1 MILAET
7 GVSVF
12 SSLFENFWVVL
23 LLKTVAVMGFFLVV
37 PLGVGYVEHKGLA
50 HMQARLGPMEA
61 GAFHGWAQLVADGVK
76 FIQKE
81 DVIPA
86 AADRHV
92 FSLAPAVAMI
102 PYIAILVV
110 LPISDS
116 WFAENLDVGIF
127 FVLAMSSVSVI
138 GVMMAG
144 WSSANKF
151 SLIGALRAAAQLIA
165 YELPLVIA
173 AAAVVMQAG
182 TLSMIGIVE
191 AQHSLW
197 FIIPQLP
204 GFLIFMMAAFAE
216 LQRPPFDMP
225 IADSEIIF
233 GAYTEYTGLKFAF
246 FLLAEYGGIV
256 AFSGIAS
263 RAVPGRLPA
272 AAGHPDPG
280 PVDDD
285 GQDRRARLLLHLAPG
300 HVSAA
305 ARGPAPAVLLAGVDP
320 AVVGPDHGRGRGEG
334 GVLDGR
340 ADAEA
345 SGTGLGLAKGLS
357 VTLKTMLQPA
367 VTQQYPR
374 VKPDLPPRTRGVIAL
389 KEANCTVCYKCSRE
403 CPDWCIYI
411 DAHKETHDP
420 AGGGRARSQKVLDR
434 FAIDYALCMYCGICV
449 EVCPFDALFWS
460 PEFEYGEY
468 DIDLM
473 THEKERLEEWTYTV
487 LPPPALE
494 DGAVPTEE
502 QAS

>member
-1 MILAET
+1 VILAET

-23 LLKTVAVMGFFLVV
+23 LLKTIAVMGFFLVV

-81 DVIPA
+81 DVVPA
-86 AADRHV
+86 AADRNV

-182 TLSMIGIVE
+182 TLSMVGIVE
-191 AQHSLW
+191 AQQDLW

-204 GFLIFMMAAFAE
+204 GFLIFMIAAFAE

-263 RAVPGRLPA
+263 VLYLGGYQPLPGIPI
-272 AAGHPDPG
+272 PG
-280 PVDDD
+280 PLMMM
-285 GQDRRARLLLHLAPG
+285 GKIGALAFFFIWLRA
-300 HVSAA
+300 
-305 ARGPAPAVLLAGVDP
+305 
-320 AVVGPDHGRGRGEG
+320 
-334 GVLDGR
+334 
-340 ADAEA
+340 
-345 SGTGLGLAKGLS
+345 T
-357 VTLKTMLQPA
+357 
-367 VTQQYPR
+367 YPR
-374 VKPDLPPRTRGVIAL
+374 LREDQLQRFSWLALIPLSLALIMGVAV
-389 KEANCTVCYKCSRE
+389 A
-403 CPDWCIYI
+403 
-411 DAHKETHDP
+411 
-420 AGGGRARSQKVLDR
+420 KVA
-434 FAIDYALCMYCGICV
+434 F
-449 EVCPFDALFWS
+449 
-460 PEFEYGEY
+460 
-468 DIDLM
+468 
-473 THEKERLEEWTYTV
+473 
-487 LPPPALE
+487 
-494 DGAVPTEE
+494 
-502 QAS
+502 

>member
-1 MILAET
+1 VILAET

-23 LLKTVAVMGFFLVV
+23 LLKTIAVMGFFLVV

-81 DVIPA
+81 DVVPA
-86 AADRHV
+86 AADRAV

-116 WFAENLDVGIF
+116 WFAENLDIGIF

-191 AQHSLW
+191 AQQDLW
-197 FIIPQLP
+197 FVIPQLP

-256 AFSGIAS
+256 AFSGIA
-263 RAVPGRLPA
+263 AVLYLGGYQPLPGIPI
-272 AAGHPDPG
+272 PG
-280 PVDDD
+280 PLMMM
-285 GQDRRARLLLHLAPG
+285 GKIGALAFFFIWLRA
-300 HVSAA
+300 
-305 ARGPAPAVLLAGVDP
+305 
-320 AVVGPDHGRGRGEG
+320 
-334 GVLDGR
+334 
-340 ADAEA
+340 
-345 SGTGLGLAKGLS
+345 T
-357 VTLKTMLQPA
+357 
-367 VTQQYPR
+367 YPR
-374 VKPDLPPRTRGVIAL
+374 LREDQLQRFSWLALIPLSLALIMGVAV
-389 KEANCTVCYKCSRE
+389 A
-403 CPDWCIYI
+403 
-411 DAHKETHDP
+411 
-420 AGGGRARSQKVLDR
+420 KVA
-434 FAIDYALCMYCGICV
+434 F
-449 EVCPFDALFWS
+449 
-460 PEFEYGEY
+460 
-468 DIDLM
+468 
-473 THEKERLEEWTYTV
+473 
-487 LPPPALE
+487 
-494 DGAVPTEE
+494 
-502 QAS
+502 

>member
-7 GVSVF
+7 GVSIAEDVF
-12 SSLFENFWVVL
+12 SNFWLVL

-37 PLGVGYVEHKGLA
+37 PLGIGYIEHKGLA

-61 GAFHGWAQLVADGVK
+61 GRFHGWAQLVADGVK

-81 DVIPA
+81 DIVPE

-110 LPISDS
+110 LPLGNTV
-116 WFAENLDVGIF
+116 FAENLDVGIF

-138 GVMMAG
+138 GIMMAG

-182 TLSMIGIVE
+182 TLSMVGIAE
-191 AQHSLW
+191 AQQHLW

-256 AFSGIAS
+256 AFSGIA
-263 RAVPGRLPA
+263 AVLYLGGYQPLPGIPI
-272 AAGHPDPG
+272 PG
-280 PVDDD
+280 PLMMM
-285 GQDRRARLLLHLAPG
+285 GKIGALAFFFIWLRA
-300 HVSAA
+300 
-305 ARGPAPAVLLAGVDP
+305 
-320 AVVGPDHGRGRGEG
+320 
-334 GVLDGR
+334 
-340 ADAEA
+340 
-345 SGTGLGLAKGLS
+345 T
-357 VTLKTMLQPA
+357 
-367 VTQQYPR
+367 YPR
-374 VKPDLPPRTRGVIAL
+374 LREDQLQRFSWLALIPLSLALIMGVAV
-389 KEANCTVCYKCSRE
+389 A
-403 CPDWCIYI
+403 
-411 DAHKETHDP
+411 
-420 AGGGRARSQKVLDR
+420 KVA
-434 FAIDYALCMYCGICV
+434 F
-449 EVCPFDALFWS
+449 
-460 PEFEYGEY
+460 
-468 DIDLM
+468 
-473 THEKERLEEWTYTV
+473 
-487 LPPPALE
+487 
-494 DGAVPTEE
+494 
-502 QAS
+502 

>member
-1 MILAET
+1 VILAET

-263 RAVPGRLPA
+263 VLYLGGYHPLPGIPI
-272 AAGHPDPG
+272 PG
-280 PVDDD
+280 PLMMM
-285 GQDRRARLLLHLAPG
+285 GKIGTLAFFFIWLRA
-300 HVSAA
+300 
-305 ARGPAPAVLLAGVDP
+305 
-320 AVVGPDHGRGRGEG
+320 
-334 GVLDGR
+334 
-340 ADAEA
+340 
-345 SGTGLGLAKGLS
+345 T
-357 VTLKTMLQPA
+357 
-367 VTQQYPR
+367 YPR
-374 VKPDLPPRTRGVIAL
+374 LREDQLQRFSWLTLIPLSLALIMGVAV
-389 KEANCTVCYKCSRE
+389 A
-403 CPDWCIYI
+403 
-411 DAHKETHDP
+411 
-420 AGGGRARSQKVLDR
+420 KVA
-434 FAIDYALCMYCGICV
+434 F
-449 EVCPFDALFWS
+449 
-460 PEFEYGEY
+460 
-468 DIDLM
+468 
-473 THEKERLEEWTYTV
+473 
-487 LPPPALE
+487 
-494 DGAVPTEE
+494 
-502 QAS
+502 